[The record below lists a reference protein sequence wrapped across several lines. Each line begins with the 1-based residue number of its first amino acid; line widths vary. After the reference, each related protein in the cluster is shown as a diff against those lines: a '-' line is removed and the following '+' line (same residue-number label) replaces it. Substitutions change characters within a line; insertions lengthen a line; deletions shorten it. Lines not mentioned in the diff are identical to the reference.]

1 MQIAPSQSHNFISSS
16 PRLRASA
23 RRSLPLAT
31 ALAIALFLTALPAA
45 LRAHPTDREIT
56 INTPLAEISGT
67 LLVPHAHDSIPCVV
81 IIGGTMSHDR
91 NGRLLGHHAPPRDAL
106 ARLAEAL
113 AGGGYASLRYD
124 QVGHG
129 KSKPKQGWTGS
140 YTDGAQV
147 ATAVIAH
154 ARRDVRFDK
163 VIVIGESAG
172 AYLACLAAKDGT
184 QADAYVFLGA
194 LCGPTHELYDH
205 NFGRLV
211 KYAESSPDNMHWATE
226 HHRYELAL
234 GRHWHAMLKA
244 AEAGDDSFDVDDD
257 GFALH
262 VGGLNRRRDEL
273 KMPPDEMFRHIQAPA
288 LALAGE
294 FDMNVPAEHAARAA
308 RIMREAGNENAVAGL
323 VKNADHSFQQSAD
336 SEDER
341 IRERFDFTSFRRP
354 YQVKAYWT
362 ILNWLYGAAP
372 TSADEHPEEVE
383 MAASR
388 TTRGEAHEHDHD
400 HAHDHDHDHAHTA
413 DHDHA
418 AQASPHAR
426 GVDKIESDAVTATT
440 PERTYLAPGIEIVD
454 DITDAKRTAGVD
466 TLEGRIGPLIL
477 GEGSQAHF
485 IDMPAGMYVEEHP
498 HSSESL
504 IYTVRG
510 QWVLCSAGRRHL
522 MKPGTLFRFGPNVP
536 TGYEVP
542 FGENAYILIFKGD
555 RLSKSEAEFIT
566 YLQGMAERLAHEHKE
581 GTPFLLHELP
591 ADHPARAFAAK
602 VNPDWEREVPN
613 HK

>member
-1 MQIAPSQSHNFISSS
+1 
-16 PRLRASA
+16 
-23 RRSLPLAT
+23 
-31 ALAIALFLTALPAA
+31 
-45 LRAHPTDREIT
+45 
-56 INTPLAEISGT
+56 
-67 LLVPHAHDSIPCVV
+67 
-81 IIGGTMSHDR
+81 
-91 NGRLLGHHAPPRDAL
+91 
-106 ARLAEAL
+106 
-113 AGGGYASLRYD
+113 
-124 QVGHG
+124 
-129 KSKPKQGWTGS
+129 
-140 YTDGAQV
+140 
-147 ATAVIAH
+147 
-154 ARRDVRFDK
+154 
-163 VIVIGESAG
+163 
-172 AYLACLAAKDGT
+172 
-184 QADAYVFLGA
+184 VFLGG

-211 KYAESSPDNMHWATE
+211 KYAESSPDNMHWAMD

-234 GRHWHAMLKA
+234 GRHWREMLKA
-244 AEAGDDSFDVDDD
+244 AEAGDDAFDVVDD

-262 VGGLNRRRDEL
+262 VGGLHRRRDEL
-273 KMPPDEMFRHIQAPA
+273 KMPPDEMFRHIKAPA

-294 FDMNVPAEHAARAA
+294 FDLNVPPEHAARAA
-308 RIMREAGNENAVAGL
+308 EIMRGGGNEKATSAL
-323 VKNADHSFQQSAD
+323 IKNADHSFQQSAD

-341 IRERFDFTSFRRP
+341 IRERFDLTSFRRP
-354 YQVKAYWT
+354 YQVKAYWA
-362 ILNWLYGAAP
+362 ILNWLYAAVP

-388 TTRGEAHEHDHD
+388 ATRGEAHDAHD
-400 HAHDHDHDHAHTA
+400 HAHDHDHA
-413 DHDHA
+413 DTDDA
-418 AQASPHAR
+418 HAR
-426 GVDKIESDAVTATT
+426 ANSQAASGDESPPRARDGVETDAVTDTT

-522 MKPGTLFRFGPNVP
+522 MKPGTLFRFGKNVP

-542 FGENAYILIFKGD
+542 FAESAFILIFKGD

-566 YLQGMAERLAHEHKE
+566 YLQGMAERLEHEHKE
-581 GTPFLLHELP
+581 GTPFLLRELP

-602 VNPDWEREVPN
+602 VNPEWEREVPN
-613 HK
+613 PK

>member
-1 MQIAPSQSHNFISSS
+1 MRYVAILLSLALVVLPS
-16 PRLRASA
+16 
-23 RRSLPLAT
+23 T
-31 ALAIALFLTALPAA
+31 
-45 LRAHPTDREIT
+45 LRAHPTERDVYID
-56 INTPLAEISGT
+56 TPLAEVAGT
-67 LLVPHAHDSIPCVV
+67 LLVPHVHDSVPCVV

-91 NGRLLGHHAPPRDAL
+91 DGRLLGHNAPPRDAL

-147 ATAVIAH
+147 AAAVIKY

-172 AYLACLAAKDGT
+172 AYLACLAAKEGT
-184 QADAYVFLGA
+184 QADAYVFLGG
-194 LCGPTHELYDH
+194 LCGPSGELYEY

-211 KYAESSPDNMHWATE
+211 EYAESSPENLHWAVE
-226 HHRYELAL
+226 KHRYELAL
-234 GRHWHAMLKA
+234 GRHWREMLKA
-244 AEAGDDSFDVDDD
+244 AESGDDAFDVDDD

-273 KMPPDEMFRHIQAPA
+273 AMPPDEMFRHIHAPA

-294 FDMNVPAEHAARAA
+294 FDLNVPAEHAARAA
-308 RIMREAGNENAVAGL
+308 EIMREAGNEKATSALIN
-323 VKNADHSFQQSAD
+323 NADHSFQQSAD
-336 SEDER
+336 SDDQR

-354 YQVKAYWT
+354 YQAKAYWA
-362 ILNWLYGAAP
+362 ILNWLYETVP

-388 TTRGEAHEHDHD
+388 ATRDDAHDHSHD
-400 HAHDHDHDHAHTA
+400 HAHDHDHAHADSDDDHAHA
-413 DHDHA
+413 DIQAASGNVSPARAHD
-418 AQASPHAR
+418 
-426 GVDKIESDAVTATT
+426 GVETDAVTDTT

-454 DITDAKRTAGVD
+454 DITDSKRTAGVD

-485 IDMPAGMYVEEHP
+485 IDMPAGMYVAEHP

-510 QWVLCSAGRRHL
+510 RWVLCSGGRRHL

-542 FGENAYILIFKGD
+542 FSESAFILIFKGD

-566 YLQGMAERLAHEHKE
+566 YLQGMAERLEHEHQE
-581 GTPFLLHELP
+581 GTPFLLRELP
-591 ADHPARAFAAK
+591 PDHSARVFAAK
-602 VNPDWEREVPN
+602 VNPDWERKISMPKGQLPN
-613 HK
+613 TDQPPKPATSRTE